1 MNWLKMPQLA
11 ALLSRPV
18 LGAWDSAHEAAGRV
32 QSFTTC
38 SVWICSRILSFSFQ
52 NYVVQPWV
60 SLNSSSPDCSWLNSN
75 ISSFRRDLAAWQW
88 AFPGSVFHGP
98 LLVQWYT
105 FCPGRIYGEINWDWC
120 ARINMENLWGMWIFD
135 TWMHCKPA
143 KNKQHFVIIHT
154 THL

>member
-1 MNWLKMPQLA
+1 MCFFFFGLVYELA
-11 ALLSRPV
+11 QNASVSCPSLQAGTGCLRFRSW
-18 LGAWDSAHEAAGRV
+18 GAGRV
-32 QSFTTC
+32 QCFTTC

-143 KNKQHFVIIHT
+143 KK
-154 THL
+154 